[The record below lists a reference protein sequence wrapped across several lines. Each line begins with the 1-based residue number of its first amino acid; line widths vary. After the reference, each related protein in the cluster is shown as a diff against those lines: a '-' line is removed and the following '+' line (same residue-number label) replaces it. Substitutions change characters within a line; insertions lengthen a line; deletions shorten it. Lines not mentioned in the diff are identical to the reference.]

1 MMTVR
6 HIERLWTTRAYDRLL
21 DELLANRPEAEFR
34 RKLPA
39 SRGMVAAA
47 MAMIRLD
54 ELSQTDAP
62 VYRIMLQTIL
72 AAQESDGGW
81 GDLVTTAWCLR
92 ALTLDQGR
100 GTVVERGMDYL
111 ALLQR
116 DEGLWPAI
124 PIRRLPADPF
134 VSAFIL
140 YQLGDIA
147 QFRQRVRFDD
157 AVNWFSVKTGA
168 RAGAKA
174 GGPSHASGPQKVL
187 TALADSCAILDED
200 CRALWDRA
208 LLRCRMRPAEALA
221 PLAN

>member
-6 HIERLWTTRAYDRLL
+6 QIERLWTTRAYDRLL
-21 DELLANRPEAEFR
+21 DELLANRPEGECR

-39 SRGMVAAA
+39 SRAMVAAA
-47 MAMIRLD
+47 MGMIRLD

-62 VYRIMLQTIL
+62 VFRVMLQTIL

-81 GDLVTTAWCLR
+81 GDLVTSAWCLR
-92 ALTLDQGR
+92 ALSINQGR
-100 GTVVERGMDYL
+100 GTALDRGMDYL
-111 ALLQR
+111 ANLQR

-147 QFRQRVRFDD
+147 QFRQRVKFTE
-157 AVNWFSVKTGA
+157 AVDWFSA
-168 RAGAKA
+168 RAAAKA
-174 GGPSHASGPQKVL
+174 GGPSPSNAPRKML
-187 TALADSCAILDED
+187 TTLADSCVLFDEA

-208 LLRCRMRPAEALA
+208 VFRCRMRPTEALVA
-221 PLAN
+221 VAN